1 MPVEAFGGLKGVGLM
16 IAKRRNSGAAA
27 AAALVASLGV
37 VLTAAGPAAA
47 QTKELSEKSVQTMMQ
62 YAWTLML
69 PKFTANGK
77 EVIVD
82 LNKPRENMVPVDVA
96 RDVIRVGRVSASAQM
111 CGLIEEQ
118 SSVHGSLMA
127 REAAKKQWTDQQ
139 MMFINQLHLFTVMLM
154 TGGVKVVE
162 KEGDKE
168 GGKEV
173 VLENSKLAP
182 PKTACTEAEQGKVK
196 DLVKTYVEAS
206 AKKQ

>member
-1 MPVEAFGGLKGVGLM
+1 MPSGGLKGVGLM
-16 IAKRRNSGAAA
+16 IVKRTFIGAAA
-27 AAALVASLGV
+27 TAIATSLSLSLAAV
-37 VLTAAGPAAA
+37 GPAAA
-47 QTKELSEKSVQTMMQ
+47 QTKELSDKSVQTMMQ

-82 LNKPRENMVPVDVA
+82 LEKPRDNMVPVEVA

-111 CGLIEEQ
+111 CGLIEDQ
-118 SSVHGSLMA
+118 TSVHGTLMA
-127 REAAKKQWTDQQ
+127 REAAKKKWTDQQ

-182 PKTACTEAEQGKVK
+182 PKNACTDAEQGKVK
-196 DLVKTYVEAS
+196 DLVKTYIEA

>member
-1 MPVEAFGGLKGVGLM
+1 MNDMSLFKRYRAVSGLT
-16 IAKRRNSGAAA
+16 
-27 AAALVASLGV
+27 VAITAGM
-37 VLTAAGPAAA
+37 VLPAAA
-47 QTKELSEKSVQTMMQ
+47 QTKELSDKSVQTMMQ

-82 LNKPRENMVPVDVA
+82 LTKPRENMVPVEVA
-96 RDVIRVGRVSASAQM
+96 RDVIRVGRVSASAQL
-111 CGLIEEQ
+111 CGLNEEQ
-118 SSVHGSLMA
+118 GAMHANLMQ
-127 REAAKKQWTDQQ
+127 REAAKKKWTDQQ
-139 MMFINQLHLFTVMLM
+139 MMFVNQLHLFTVMLM

-173 VLENSKLAP
+173 VLENAKLAP
-182 PKTACTEAEQGKVK
+182 PKTACTEVEAKKVK
-196 DLVKTYVEAS
+196 EQVDAYVKAAAPAGD

>member
-1 MPVEAFGGLKGVGLM
+1 MNDMSKFKQM
-16 IAKRRNSGAAA
+16 IAVSALMAAV
-27 AAALVASLGV
+27 VAGGV
-37 VLTAAGPAAA
+37 MPAAA
-47 QTKELSEKSVQTMMQ
+47 QTKELSDKSVQTMMQ

-82 LNKPRENMVPVDVA
+82 LNKPKENMVPVDVA

-111 CGLIEEQ
+111 CGLNEEQ
-118 SSVHGSLMA
+118 GAMHGTLMQ
-127 REAAKKQWTDQQ
+127 REAAKKKWTDQQ
-139 MMFINQLHLFTVMLM
+139 MMFVNQLHLFTVMLM

-173 VLENSKLAP
+173 VLENAKLAP
-182 PKTACTEAEQGKVK
+182 PKNACTEAE
-196 DLVKTYVEAS
+196 
-206 AKKQ
+206 AKKVREQVVAYVQAAAPEAKKP